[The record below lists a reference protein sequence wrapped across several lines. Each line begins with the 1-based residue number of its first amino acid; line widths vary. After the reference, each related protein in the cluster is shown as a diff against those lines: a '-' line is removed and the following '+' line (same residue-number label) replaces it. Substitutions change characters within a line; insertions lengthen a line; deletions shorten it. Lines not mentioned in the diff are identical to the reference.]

1 MKTKKR
7 FRQTEKEQGCKM
19 IGKPIK
25 DHIIQNL
32 RIGKND
38 METEEETRAGQ
49 GSGKFP
55 CPETD

>member
-1 MKTKKR
+1 
-7 FRQTEKEQGCKM
+7 M